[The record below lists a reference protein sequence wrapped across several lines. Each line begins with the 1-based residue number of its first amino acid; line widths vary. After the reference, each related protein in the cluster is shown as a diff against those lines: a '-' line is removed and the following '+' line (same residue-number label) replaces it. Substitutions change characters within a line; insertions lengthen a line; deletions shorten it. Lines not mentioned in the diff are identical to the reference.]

1 MREKNINATL
11 SLQSNLHG
19 YVDHEGFTKIV
30 SNLINNAVKYCLSY
44 VSVTLKTDDTQLFFI
59 VANDGNIIP
68 MELRERI
75 FEPFFRIDTA
85 EHSTSGTGIG
95 LALARSLAELHNGHL
110 RMGNETDTNVFVLTL
125 PLVQDVPVRL
135 DTNGKGDV
143 TTVKAEPEIIQE
155 TQAKPYTLLLV
166 EDNVQM
172 LQYEK
177 RCLEREYNII
187 TAHDG
192 ESALRFARMRYDD
205 PDGDY
210 GRQKRQRIVIE
221 KLVEKLMSFS
231 SITNFEQLMNAV
243 SKNVKTDVPIGQV
256 MALKNTYG
264 PALTSEN
271 LSQAFM
277 DERQLLLKNN
287 EGQQVYYSY
296 ATDEVLLKTSNSIR
310 QLLEKSAVKTYPLLQ
325 QREDLYYLTIP

>member
-1 MREKNINATL
+1 
-11 SLQSNLHG
+11 
-19 YVDHEGFTKIV
+19 
-30 SNLINNAVKYCLSY
+30 
-44 VSVTLKTDDTQLFFI
+44 
-59 VANDGNIIP
+59 
-68 MELRERI
+68 
-75 FEPFFRIDTA
+75 
-85 EHSTSGTGIG
+85 
-95 LALARSLAELHNGHL
+95 
-110 RMGNETDTNVFVLTL
+110 
-125 PLVQDVPVRL
+125 
-135 DTNGKGDV
+135 
-143 TTVKAEPEIIQE
+143 
-155 TQAKPYTLLLV
+155 
-166 EDNVQM
+166 
-172 LQYEK
+172 
-177 RCLEREYNII
+177 
-187 TAHDG
+187 
-192 ESALRFARMRYDD
+192 MRYDD

-256 MALKNTYG
+256 MALKNTYS

-287 EGQQVYYSY
+287 EGQEVYYSY

-310 QLLEKSAVKTYPLLQ
+310 KLLEKSAVKTYPLLQ